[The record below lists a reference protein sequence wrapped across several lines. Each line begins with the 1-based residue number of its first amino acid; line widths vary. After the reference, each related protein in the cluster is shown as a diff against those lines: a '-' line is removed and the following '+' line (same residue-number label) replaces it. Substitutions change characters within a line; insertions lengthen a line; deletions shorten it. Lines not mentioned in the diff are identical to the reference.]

1 MQININKNDVVHFVG
16 IGGIGMSGIALIMKS
31 LGYTVQGSD
40 LSKSKNTERLKN
52 KKIKIFYNHSYS
64 NVKKAKIIVIS
75 SAITNKNKELLF
87 AKKKNI
93 LIIKRADMLAHLLSL
108 KKNIIISGS
117 HGKTTITSLVS
128 TILNNSKYNPTI
140 VNGGILNSIDANAR
154 VGKDEWAVV
163 EADESDGSF
172 FKI

>member
-1 MQININKNDVVHFVG
+1 MEININKNDVVHFVG

-75 SAITNKNKELLF
+75 SAITYKNKELLF
-87 AKKKNI
+87 AKKYI

-108 KKNIIISGS
+108 KK
-117 HGKTTITSLVS
+117 
-128 TILNNSKYNPTI
+128 ILLFQVHMAKQQLHLWFQQY
-140 VNGGILNSIDANAR
+140 
-154 VGKDEWAVV
+154 
-163 EADESDGSF
+163 
-172 FKI
+172 